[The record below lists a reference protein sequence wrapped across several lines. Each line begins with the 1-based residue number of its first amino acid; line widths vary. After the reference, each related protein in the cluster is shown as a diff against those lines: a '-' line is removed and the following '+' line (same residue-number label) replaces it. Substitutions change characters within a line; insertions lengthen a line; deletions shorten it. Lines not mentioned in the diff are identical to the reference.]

1 VFINVPRAQRI
12 LHEQGLDGLL
22 AATNIP
28 NVFYLSGVWRRADVA
43 AAIHRDRPAAPWVAI
58 PRSEVD
64 YALEAVPGLAGVVSY
79 GTFYREADAGATL
92 TERERRVRALGV
104 DLEPQPT
111 FLEALIAILTE
122 AGLAKGTVGYDERGL
137 DPALAQALERRLPD
151 LSLVRAAATFR
162 KIRMVKTPEE
172 IQRLTQAVR
181 ITEEAIA
188 EAVGTAR
195 EGMPEREMAT
205 AFEVAQVRRGAQ
217 PNIGHVGF
225 GRSAALGM
233 LNFPEDRLRRGDVIR
248 FDVGCIYRGYAS
260 DTARTFAFGRPPDR
274 VLKYYEAT
282 LAGEDRALA
291 MLKPGVTAEE
301 VFHAAVEEVRRAG
314 IPHYRRQHV
323 GHGIGVGL
331 AGYDPP
337 LLAPGDKTV
346 LEPGMVLEVEP
357 PYYELGM
364 GGFQVE
370 DTVLVTEGGCRVLTT
385 LSRRL
390 EVLEL
395 RP

>member
-1 VFINVPRAQRI
+1 VFINVPRAQRV

-22 AATNIP
+22 AATNIS
-28 NVFYLSGVWRRADVA
+28 NVFYLSGIWRRADVA
-43 AAIHRDRPAAPWVAI
+43 AVIHRDRPAAPWVAI

-79 GTFYREADAGATL
+79 GIFYREVDAGATL

-104 DLEPQPT
+104 DLEPRPT

-122 AGLAKGTVGYDERGL
+122 AGLARGTVGYDERGL

-151 LSLVRAAATFR
+151 ASLVRAAATFR
-162 KIRMVKTPEE
+162 QIRMVKTPEE
-172 IQRLTQAVR
+172 IDRLTRAVR

-188 EAVGTAR
+188 EAVAGAR
-195 EGMPEREMAT
+195 EGMAQREMSL

-248 FDVGCIYRGYAS
+248 FDAGCIHRGYAS
-260 DTARTFAFGRPPDR
+260 DTARTFAFGPPPDK
-274 VLKYYEAT
+274 VVTYYGAT
-282 LAGEDRALA
+282 LAGADRALA
-291 MLKPGVTAEE
+291 MIKPGVTGEE
-301 VFHAAVEEVRRAG
+301 IFRATVETVRQAG

-357 PYYELGM
+357 PYYELGL
-364 GGFQVE
+364 GGLQVE
-370 DTVLVTEGGCRVLTT
+370 DTVLVTDGGCRLLTT

-390 EVLEL
+390 EVLEP

>member
-1 VFINVPRAQRI
+1 MFLNVPRAQRL

-22 AATNIP
+22 AASAIP
-28 NVFYLSGVWRRADVA
+28 NVFYLSGIWRRGEVA

-64 YALEAVPGLAGVVSY
+64 YTLEAAPGLAGVVSY
-79 GTFYREADAGATL
+79 GTFYRELDAAASL
-92 TERERRVRALGV
+92 SEREAQVRALGV

-122 AGLAKGTVGYDERGL
+122 AGLAKATVGYDERGL
-137 DPALAQALERRLPD
+137 DPALAGALERRLPG

-162 KIRMVKTPEE
+162 QIRMVKTPEE
-172 IQRLTQAVR
+172 IERLTRGVR

-188 EAVGTAR
+188 EAVGGAR
-195 EGMPEREMAT
+195 EGMAEREMSLG
-205 AFEVAQVRRGAQ
+205 FEVAQVRRGAQ

-225 GRSAALGM
+225 GRSGALGM
-233 LNFPEDRLRRGDVIR
+233 LNFPEDRLQRGDLIR

-260 DTARTFAFGRPPDR
+260 DTARTFGFGRPADKA
-274 VLKYYEAT
+274 LKYYDAT
-282 LAGEDRALA
+282 LAGEDAA
-291 MLKPGVTAEE
+291 IGMIAPGVVAAE
-301 VFHAAVEEVRRAG
+301 VFHATVEAVRRAG

-337 LLAPGDKTV
+337 LLGPADRTA
-346 LEPGMVLEVEP
+346 LEPGMVLEVET

-364 GGFQVE
+364 GGLQVE
-370 DTVLVTEGGCRVLTT
+370 DTVLVTESGCRVLTT

-390 EVLEL
+390 EILAGC
-395 RP
+395 